1 MSVCFQV
8 VYNLGTPLKSLQPIA
23 TKQCTFIARAHVCSY
38 LKLLSFIDH
47 IVVALNEKCSPPAP
61 MNQPIQFQINFA
73 FALSQVIFYIVLVK
87 IHFYKQ
93 YMVFN
98 RKIKKISKC
107 YSDQRKKHCF
117 FCHIIH
123 FIYYGI
129 YFEHQQ
135 DFILC
140 SESPHVLYFFRKIR
154 C

>member
-1 MSVCFQV
+1 MSICFQV

-73 FALSQVIFYIVLVK
+73 FALSQVIFFYIVLVK

-98 RKIKKISKC
+98 RKIKKYPS

-117 FCHIIH
+117 FVTLYIS
-123 FIYYGI
+123 FIM
-129 YFEHQQ
+129 E
-135 DFILC
+135 FIL
-140 SESPHVLYFFRKIR
+140 SSSKISYYVLNHHMRYIFLEK
-154 C
+154 